1 MSAKDFLLRVNLLN
15 KVINDE
21 IAERERLLK
30 IAQAPAVP
38 KPVSGGTGQQHKKG
52 APYESIIARVVEL
65 EQKINS
71 DVDTLVD
78 VEREVYD
85 MVLKLDNELQKEVLV
100 YKYIAGLSNT
110 EIADKIGRT
119 ARRVYQIHSKALK
132 KLQKVLDISLLTC

>member
-1 MSAKDFLLRVNLLN
+1 MSAKEFLLRIRLLN

-21 IAERERLLK
+21 IAERERLLRVAK
-30 IAQAPAVP
+30 APAVP
-38 KPVSGGTGQQHKKG
+38 KHSGGSSRQRKKG
-52 APYESIIARVVEL
+52 APYESIIARAVEL
-65 EQKINS
+65 EQKISS

-85 MVLKLDNELQKEVLV
+85 TVLRLDNELQKEVLV
-100 YKYIAGLSNT
+100 YKYIAGLSNA
-110 EIADKIGRT
+110 EIADKTGRT